1 MSFEAENQGRAKCAA
16 ALIGWG
22 AILWIAFW
30 VAPYLYAANDLIQW
44 R

>member
-1 MSFEAENQGRAKCAA
+1 MSLKRENRAKAKFAA
-16 ALIGWG
+16 ALVGWG
-22 AILWIAFW
+22 AVFWIALW